1 MFDIIFTAIYILFI
15 CLIVY
20 QSYKIA
26 TIYPQIKA
34 IDKKNQVKKKKR
46 RRATTPRENLNL
58 LSIQNKVS
66 IY

>member
-34 IDKKNQVKKKKR
+34 IDKKNQVKKKR
-46 RRATTPRENLNL
+46 RRATTPPRKSKLIKY
-58 LSIQNKVS
+58 SK
-66 IY
+66 